1 MEYSEY
7 YKIHKIRYNNK
18 SLLFV
23 HALKLFQEKVYPS
36 KESNDRGDKAKK
48 ILEHL
53 LSVIKNNSFNLDNT
67 NKIIIN
73 ESLMIECYKN
83 KYFKENTYLADNI
96 FKNLITSGIISKRST
111 SIIKAMRY
119 IDSNPNTDCYIE
131 TDFNYYDKVLT
142 LRDELLTNIL
152 EEVDLDKKEEYLFI
166 YLYLFSI
173 NKFDD
178 NIIKNFQIDKLE
190 NLDGKI
196 ALIFVKSTDILSYVK
211 IIFFDEHLNEVFRK
225 LFFHKSTNILDKIYT
240 LFVKSFRQYEKV
252 LNIYLAKHF
261 TNLKIPYAKKMIK
274 QQINLEHQLHN
285 TPFQYTLRRIG
296 TYPQINYLELVALFP
311 KIKNETFIKIE
322 QDNIAKHIDS
332 GSFDE
337 DDLYEMSLEKYM
349 KEDIGL
355 YDDLK
360 KIRRFDVTSKDDF
373 HQYKKNLN
381 SIIMTK
387 YGETHKFYYILSYI
401 DSLTKKS
408 KHYASTPE
416 KLSTKYIQDSLY
428 ILIPFCFNIILK
440 EGKLDEYTLLIIE
453 EKLSNMSNDDSKR
466 NYKIIINQFLS
477 KFNMS
482 INSQNKHK
490 IYVKKSLIFKSELD
504 QLFQRL
510 VDDETNHHIVKYQK
524 FIFCALLYYSGLRFQ
539 ELRTRLINDIYIYD
553 DIIYIDVNTKGMKK
567 VNQIEN
573 GTFDLK
579 TPTAKRRVEIK
590 INDLKY
596 LELVK
601 LYLSALEESK
611 VKFLFPKILNLNDV
625 SEEIPQSESYFNSIN
640 NDIKIVTN
648 RYATLHSFR
657 HSFITISLA
666 KILSNPE
673 KQKNL
678 VYNLIV
684 EIGHGDP
691 STTLKYY
698 AHIDWIINFYNKELL
713 VM

>member
-7 YKIHKIRYNNK
+7 YKIYKIRYNNK

-23 HALKLFQEKVYPS
+23 QALKLFQEKVYPS
-36 KESNDRGDKAKK
+36 KESNDRGDKVKK

-53 LSVIKNNSFNLDNT
+53 LSVIKNNSFNLDND

-73 ESLMIECYKN
+73 ESLLIECYKN
-83 KYFKENTYLADNI
+83 KYFKENTYFVDII
-96 FKNLITSGIISKRST
+96 FKNLIKSGIISKRST
-111 SIIKAMRY
+111 SIIKATRY

-152 EEVDLDKKEEYLFI
+152 EEFDLDKKEEHLFI

-178 NIIKNFQIDKLE
+178 DIIKNFQIDKLV
-190 NLDGKI
+190 NLNGKI

-211 IIFFDEHLNEVFRK
+211 TIFFDEHLNDVFRK
-225 LFFHKSTNILDKIYT
+225 LFFHESINILDNIYT
-240 LFVKSFRQYEKV
+240 LFVKSFKQYEKV
-252 LNIYLAKHF
+252 LNKYLTQYF
-261 TNLKIPYAKKMIK
+261 SNLKIPYAKKMIK
-274 QQINLEHQLHN
+274 QQINLEYQLHH
-285 TPFQYTLRRIG
+285 TPFQYTLRKIG
-296 TYPQINYLELVALFP
+296 TYPQMNYLELVVLFP
-311 KIKNETFIKIE
+311 EIKNETFIKIE
-322 QDNIAKHIDS
+322 QENIAKHIDS

-360 KIRRFDVTSKDDF
+360 KIRRFNVTSKEDF

-381 SIIMTK
+381 LIMTK
-387 YGETHKFYYILSYI
+387 YNKTDKFYYILSYI
-401 DSLTKKS
+401 DDLTKKS

-482 INSQNKHK
+482 INSQNKHN

-510 VDDETNHHIVKYQK
+510 VDDATNNHIVKYQK

-573 GTFDLK
+573 ATFDLK
-579 TPTAKRRVEIK
+579 TPTARRRVEIK
-590 INDLKY
+590 INDIKY

-698 AHIDWIINFYNKELL
+698 AHIDWIINFSNKELL